1 MFDLKAIQNAIR
13 EFGFDGWLLYDFR
26 GSNILARR
34 ILQIPDTV
42 HSSRRFLYW
51 IPATGEP
58 HRIVHRIE
66 DSSLDHLPGGKTIY
80 LRWQELRA
88 AIEAA
93 VRGTQRI
100 AMEYSP
106 LGNNPTVSR
115 VDAGT
120 FELVRS
126 FGPHVASSGD
136 LVQLFEASW
145 DDEQERMH
153 FEAAEITNAAYDVA
167 WKFIA
172 DRLRSSGS
180 VAEKEVQD
188 RIMEHFRA
196 HKATTYSPP
205 IVGRNAHA
213 GMPHYETGTGPDT
226 IIREGDLV
234 LIDLWAK
241 LDQPRAVYSDL
252 TRMGFAGREVP
263 KHYADRFAVIT
274 AARDAAIA
282 LVKEAYAAGRPIQGW
297 EVDDA
302 CRAVVEKAGYG
313 RNFAHRTGHG
323 IGQEVHGNSANID
336 NLETHEERLLLPR
349 TCFSIEP
356 GIYFDDCGFR
366 TEVDVYIDAKKQVHV
381 TGGPLQTEIVPILA

>member
-1 MFDLKAIQNAIR
+1 MFDLNSIQSAILA
-13 EFGFDGWLLYDFR
+13 FGFDGWLLYDFR

-34 ILQIPDTV
+34 ILQIPDSV

-51 IPATGEP
+51 IPASGEP

-66 DSSLDHLPGGKTIY
+66 DSSLDHLPGGKTVY

-88 AIEAA
+88 GIETA
-93 VRGTQRI
+93 VRGTKRI

-106 LGNNPTVSR
+106 LGNNPAVSR

-126 FGPHVASSGD
+126 FGPDVGSSGD

-153 FEAAEITNAAYDVA
+153 FEAAEITNAAYGVA
-167 WKFIA
+167 WAFIA
-172 DRLRSSGS
+172 EQLRTAGS
-180 VAEKEVQD
+180 ITEKEVQ
-188 RIMEHFRA
+188 RKIMDHFYA

-205 IVGRNAHA
+205 IVARNAHA
-213 GMPHYETGTGPDT
+213 GMPHYETGTGADT
-226 IIREGDLV
+226 AIREGDLV

-241 LDQPRAVYSDL
+241 VNQPRAVYSDL
-252 TRMGFAGREVP
+252 TRMGFAGREIP
-263 KHYADRFAVIT
+263 KSYADRFAVIT

-297 EVDDA
+297 EVDNA

-313 RNFAHRTGHG
+313 KNFAHRTGHG

-381 TGGPLQTEIVPILA
+381 TGGPLQTEIVAILA

>member
-1 MFDLKAIQNAIR
+1 MFDLNAIQSAIR

-34 ILQIPDTV
+34 VLQIPDSV

-51 IPATGEP
+51 IPASGEP

-66 DSSLDHLPGGKTIY
+66 DSSLDHLPGGKTVY
-80 LRWQELRA
+80 LRWQELRGS
-88 AIEAA
+88 IESA
-93 VRGTQRI
+93 VRGTKRI

-126 FGPHVASSGD
+126 FGPEVGSSGD
-136 LVQLFEASW
+136 LVQLFEAAW

-153 FEAAEITNAAYDVA
+153 FDAAEITNAAYGVA
-167 WKFIA
+167 WRFIA
-172 DRLRSSGS
+172 DRLRSAGG
-180 VAEKEVQD
+180 VTEKEVQTT
-188 RIMEHFRA
+188 IMDHFHA
-196 HKATTYSPP
+196 NSATTYSPP
-205 IVGRNAHA
+205 IVARNAHA
-213 GMPHYETGTGPDT
+213 GMPHYETGSGPDT
-226 IIREGDLV
+226 VIREGDLV

-241 LDQPRAVYSDL
+241 LDRPRAVYSDL
-252 TRMGFAGREVP
+252 TRMGYAGRDVP
-263 KHYADRFAVIT
+263 ERYADLFAIVT
-274 AARDAAIA
+274 AARDAAIR
-282 LVKEAYAAGRPIQGW
+282 LVQDAFQTRRPIQGW

-302 CRAVVEKAGYG
+302 CRAVIETAGYG
-313 RNFAHRTGHG
+313 KHFVHRTGHG
-323 IGQEVHGNSANID
+323 IGQDVHGNSANID
-336 NLETHEERLLLPR
+336 NLETREERRLLPR

-356 GIYFDDCGFR
+356 GLYFDDCGFR
-366 TEVDVYIDAKKQVHV
+366 SEVDVYIDAHGRVHV